1 MPKSSS
7 RRSAPALL
15 LIDVINHFEFPDA
28 KAVLRHALRTA
39 PKIAALK
46 ERVKASG
53 CPVIYV
59 NDNFGDWRSDAKK
72 LLAYCIRPE
81 AKGRKFV
88 ETLALAPDDYC
99 ILKPMHSAF
108 YQTPLDTLLK
118 HLDISTILLA
128 GIATNSCILCTA
140 HDAKM
145 RDLEVVVLSDCCAA
159 RSLREHRQ
167 ALAHFATMA
176 NARVVTSVNLRLKC
190 RKAFSGAERHS
201 LASLSVTPRRTGV
214 VRVV

>member
-88 ETLALAPDDYC
+88 ETLALAW
-99 ILKPMHSAF
+99 
-108 YQTPLDTLLK
+108 TT
-118 HLDISTILLA
+118 
-128 GIATNSCILCTA
+128 TA
-140 HDAKM
+140 
-145 RDLEVVVLSDCCAA
+145 S
-159 RSLREHRQ
+159 
-167 ALAHFATMA
+167 
-176 NARVVTSVNLRLKC
+176 
-190 RKAFSGAERHS
+190 
-201 LASLSVTPRRTGV
+201 
-214 VRVV
+214 